1 MGSMTRASTWTPE
14 KRAGERTSSA
24 AAAPAAHRSVSPAS
38 LPCHFCAWTF
48 LTPPPPPTSSY
59 SADEMGVYDLY
70 MVKRQMFVSAA
81 VISSQLLL
89 VDEIM
94 KAGHG
99 QK

>member
-1 MGSMTRASTWTPE
+1 MLLMLFASE
-14 KRAGERTSSA
+14 LFLRNYF
-24 AAAPAAHRSVSPAS
+24 HNRS
-38 LPCHFCAWTF
+38 FYF
-48 LTPPPPPTSSY
+48 LTLTFFLF
-59 SADEMGVYDLY
+59 SADEMGIFDLY

>member
-1 MGSMTRASTWTPE
+1 MKHAGKRHARNSIFILAQPQLLQLNPFPVLLSAS
-14 KRAGERTSSA
+14 KSSSHA
-24 AAAPAAHRSVSPAS
+24 LS
-38 LPCHFCAWTF
+38 LLI
-48 LTPPPPPTSSY
+48 LT

>member
-1 MGSMTRASTWTPE
+1 MSLTYSRALLFLLTLCF
-14 KRAGERTSSA
+14 
-24 AAAPAAHRSVSPAS
+24 S
-38 LPCHFCAWTF
+38 LF
-48 LTPPPPPTSSY
+48 

>member
-1 MGSMTRASTWTPE
+1 MLLLHFAASCLFSLTFSPQL
-14 KRAGERTSSA
+14 ASSESYA
-24 AAAPAAHRSVSPAS
+24 EAH
-38 LPCHFCAWTF
+38 FF
-48 LTPPPPPTSSY
+48 LF
-59 SADEMGVYDLY
+59 SADEMGIFDLY

>member
-1 MGSMTRASTWTPE
+1 MGVYVPGSCASC
-14 KRAGERTSSA
+14 
-24 AAAPAAHRSVSPAS
+24 AAPLQKCNS
-38 LPCHFCAWTF
+38 L
-48 LTPPPPPTSSY
+48 LR
-59 SADEMGVYDLY
+59 YDLY

>member
-1 MGSMTRASTWTPE
+1 MPLVRPN
-14 KRAGERTSSA
+14 
-24 AAAPAAHRSVSPAS
+24 
-38 LPCHFCAWTF
+38 LPYA
-48 LTPPPPPTSSY
+48 PPPPSPV

>member
-1 MGSMTRASTWTPE
+1 MLLMLFASE
-14 KRAGERTSSA
+14 LFLRNYFHNCSF
-24 AAAPAAHRSVSPAS
+24 HFLS
-38 LPCHFCAWTF
+38 LTF
-48 LTPPPPPTSSY
+48 FLL
-59 SADEMGVYDLY
+59 SADEMGIFDLY